1 MANEKPLILK
11 NGKKSQMESGVDTI
25 DPVFLPPSSG
35 GSFQKYFIASG
46 ETYSIPQY
54 YSSVVTGP
62 MDIEGIVV
70 LDGRLEVL

>member
-11 NGKKSQMESGVDTI
+11 NGKRSQMVSGTDTI
-25 DPVFLPPSSG
+25 DPVFLPSG
-35 GSFQKYFIASG
+35 SGYQKYFIPAL
-46 ETYSIPQY
+46 ETYTIPLYQ
-54 YSSVVTGP
+54 SSVITGP